1 MSARPD
7 QPPAWMQWEDREYAI
22 ERTWGPERIET
33 GWWRG
38 ADVRR
43 DYYVAETT
51 DGERFWLFR
60 DLAAGGWF
68 VHGIYG

>member
-1 MSARPD
+1 MSAARPAARLD
-7 QPPAWMQWEDREYAI
+7 AVGGPRVRDRADL
-22 ERTWGPERIET
+22 GPGARVET

-68 VHGIYG
+68 VHGVFE